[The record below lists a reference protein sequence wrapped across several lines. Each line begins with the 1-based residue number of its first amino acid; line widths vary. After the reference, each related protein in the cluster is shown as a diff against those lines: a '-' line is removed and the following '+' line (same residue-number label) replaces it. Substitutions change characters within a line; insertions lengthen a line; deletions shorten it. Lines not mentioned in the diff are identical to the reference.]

1 MLLNVLS
8 QCSQDL
14 AWYCL
19 TVLCVQVWMKRAH
32 KVMQLSCLLPM
43 AEGAS
48 IVKTACAAVLGRFQ
62 TAPYTIPDLTG
73 RVFASKL
80 RS

>member
-1 MLLNVLS
+1 MLLNVLG
-8 QCSQDL
+8 QRSQDL
-14 AWYCL
+14 DWYCL
-19 TVLCVQVWMKRAH
+19 TVLCVQIWMKRAH

-62 TAPYTIPDLTG
+62 TAPYTIPDFTG
-73 RVFASKL
+73 RVFVSKS